1 MLLAR
6 LTVILLFFNAAYSH
20 SQVKQVINAL
30 ETDSSYYDIY
40 KLSETETWLCG
51 EHGVLKRMEQSGN
64 VTPVAFPNTGAN
76 LLKILRIANY
86 VFIAADKGTLYR
98 YNLTDGSWKAKQFP
112 EFKNRCFYDL
122 CEGANGSI
130 LVCGGASR
138 IARGKMDIPYGFIAW
153 LDSGLTE
160 VPLIRWSSIRKFPWT
175 LLKKS
180 DGSILAAVFNGI
192 STQIYTAKTSTD
204 YFDWEATDR
213 IPGLVHSLNQFDGT
227 VYYSGCQTIRYT
239 KHGTWGSIGDHLVH
253 HTVSKS
259 GLICNL
265 VSIENKIY
273 GFTQKGLLLQ
283 LLPDK
288 INPIY
293 YSTEGIAFYEGL
305 ISPSNKLI
313 LVGHGEEIRVIN
325 LAEY

>member
-1 MLLAR
+1 MLLVR
-6 LTVILLFFNAAYSH
+6 LSVILLFFHAACLH

-64 VTPVAFPNTGAN
+64 VTTVDFPNTGAH

-98 YNLTDGSWKAKQFP
+98 YDLTDGSWKVRQFL
-112 EFKNRCFYDL
+112 EFKNRCFYDI
-122 CEGANGSI
+122 CEGVNGSI
-130 LVCGGASR
+130 VVCGGASK
-138 IARGKMDIPYGFIAW
+138 IARGKKNIPHGFIAS
-153 LDSGLTE
+153 LDIGLTA
-160 VPLIRWSSIRKFPWT
+160 VPEIRWSSIRKFPWA

-180 DGSILAAVFNGI
+180 NGSVLASVFNGI

-204 YFDWEATDR
+204 YFDWQPTDH
-213 IPGLVHSLNQFDGT
+213 IPGLVHSLNQFNGT
-227 VYYSGCQTIRYT
+227 VYYSGCKTIRYT
-239 KHGTWGSIGDHLVH
+239 KQGTWGSIGNQPAHN
-253 HTVSKS
+253 TVSES

-265 VSIENKIY
+265 VMVENRIY

-283 LLPDK
+283 LLPEHT
-288 INPIY
+288 IPIFN
-293 YSTEGIAFYEGL
+293 TPKGIAFYEGL
-305 ISPSNKLI
+305 IYSPNKLV
-313 LVGHGEEIRVIN
+313 LVGRAEEIRVIN
-325 LAEY
+325 LGE